1 MNKLIRNYPRLEEE
15 LFRAYNILSNAGFE
29 IQVEHE
35 QISVWHSL
43 GAIELDIEEGIV
55 IVDDDYREEFEK
67 RQNELLNINY

>member
-15 LFRAYNILSNAGFE
+15 LFRAYDILSNAGFD

-55 IVDDDYREEFEK
+55 IVDDDYREEYEE
-67 RQNELLNINY
+67 RQEELYEL